1 MNIYHANVNVSLKV
15 ENVTQIKSGI
25 TINVGVSTKNKKLK
39 KKKKKNACKKNYISN
54 PATHSCENFEY
65 LTSSG
70 DDLVITCDKIING
83 SANVMSNV
91 SSNFHEKVRYKMDC

>member
-1 MNIYHANVNVSLKV
+1 MNIYHANVNVSLTV

-25 TINVGVSTKNKKLK
+25 TINVGVSTKNKTE
-39 KKKKKNACKKNYISN
+39 KKNACKKNYISN
-54 PATHSCENFEY
+54 PATYICENFEY
-65 LTSSG
+65 LTSTG